1 MDMSSAT
8 TAEIAVDY
16 MRRSQVQIAAASLGV
31 IVAARRLTVVPGYDA
46 PAILDWVERA
56 LRDAYQAAGCEPTSI
71 AAGLRG
77 ES

>member
-1 MDMSSAT
+1 
-8 TAEIAVDY
+8 

-46 PAILDWVERA
+46 PAILEWVERA
-56 LRDAYQAAGCEPTSI
+56 LRDAYRAADCEPTSI